1 MTETYDVILKRRSI
15 RHFTDQPVEKE
26 IILRL
31 LEAAMAAPS
40 AMNAQPWEF
49 VVITE
54 PEVLEK
60 FHHSSLFAKM
70 KAPVVICVLG
80 SRRMQKNKAGER
92 FWVQDCSAASE
103 NILLAATAFGL
114 GSVWVGVYPVT
125 LFEYQISRILNLPEG
140 VRPLNLLF
148 IGYPAEEKDPRTQYQ
163 EQRVHW
169 GPFPEDARARRRVKL
184 SQVIFQKDETDEEH

>member
-1 MTETYDVILKRRSI
+1 METLDVILKRRSI
-15 RHFTDQPVEKE
+15 RRFTDQPVEKE

-54 PEVLEK
+54 PKVLERI
-60 FHHSSLFAKM
+60 HNSSLFAKM
-70 KAPVVICVLG
+70 KAPVVISVLG

-114 GSVWVGVYPVT
+114 GSVWVGVHPVT
-125 LFEYQISRILNLPEG
+125 LFEDQISRILNLPEG

-148 IGYPAEEKDPRTQYQ
+148 IGYPAEEKEPRTQYE

-169 GPFPEDARARRRVKL
+169 GPFPEDTRARRKVKL
-184 SQVIFQKDETDEEH
+184 SQLIFQKDDANGEH